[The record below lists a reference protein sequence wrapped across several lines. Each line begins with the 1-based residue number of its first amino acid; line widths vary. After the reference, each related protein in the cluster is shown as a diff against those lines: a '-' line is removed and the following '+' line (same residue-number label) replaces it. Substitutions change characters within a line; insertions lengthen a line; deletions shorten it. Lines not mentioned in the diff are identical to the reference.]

1 MNHCSRTNCI
11 TSRMHFLGPN
21 PCTAPSMCSF
31 YIPGAFARGTYLILG
46 FVVKRIY
53 NSGSW
58 MKQLYPNHQILQ
70 VVLFLPLC
78 LMKTTE
84 DANIFLIAVLL
95 LGVVCLPSLCRNFS
109 SWDHRKRN
117 KLILFWAVME
127 VFAVRYKLG
136 ELQRSAISSVVSV
149 EIMDMEEIASLNVR
163 IRVHVYLYICTFA
176 ITLESLLK
184 RHHINVIISKQRLYN

>member
-1 MNHCSRTNCI
+1 
-11 TSRMHFLGPN
+11 
-21 PCTAPSMCSF
+21 
-31 YIPGAFARGTYLILG
+31 
-46 FVVKRIY
+46 
-53 NSGSW
+53 
-58 MKQLYPNHQILQ
+58 
-70 VVLFLPLC
+70 
-78 LMKTTE
+78 
-84 DANIFLIAVLL
+84 
-95 LGVVCLPSLCRNFS
+95 
-109 SWDHRKRN
+109 
-117 KLILFWAVME
+117 ME